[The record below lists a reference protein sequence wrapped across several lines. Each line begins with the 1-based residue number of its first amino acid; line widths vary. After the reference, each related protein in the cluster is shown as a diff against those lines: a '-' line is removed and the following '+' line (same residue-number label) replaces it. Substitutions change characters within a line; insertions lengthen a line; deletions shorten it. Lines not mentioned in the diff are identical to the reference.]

1 MRHLI
6 QFWSKEEFR
15 SFSVTHIFK
24 HTQALC
30 WLKGLCLTRYVFLS
44 RSDPDQRHA
53 GHAGRDQDMSDWGTT
68 SRNFFNL
75 LQQSPANQIQTFLL
89 RYWREHSERVWNEME
104 KMNLFLWQIVGMSHF
119 WPPNTSL
126 CYAFGNGRKHENR
139 LEWVYTC
146 TWVTGSI
153 VFHPQSCVVHRATS
167 GLDKSSVCYMSGL
180 RMAWYFLQYKPKHS
194 WWQIS
199 FI

>member
-6 QFWSKEEFR
+6 QFWPKEEFR

-68 SRNFFNL
+68 SRNFLNL
-75 LQQSPANQIQTFLL
+75 LQHSPANQIQTFLL

-104 KMNLFLWQIVGMSHF
+104 KNAPLSVTNRRYVTLLATQHVSLLRVRKRQETWEPFGMTLHMYVGYWFYCIPS
-119 WPPNTSL
+119 TIL
-126 CYAFGNGRKHENR
+126 R
-139 LEWVYTC
+139 
-146 TWVTGSI
+146 GS
-153 VFHPQSCVVHRATS
+153 
-167 GLDKSSVCYMSGL
+167 
-180 RMAWYFLQYKPKHS
+180 
-194 WWQIS
+194 
-199 FI
+199 